1 MSAAAS
7 KLRKVLVRLG
17 LIGGIGLYAAY
28 HSLYNVEG
36 GHRAIVFNRIHGVK
50 DRVNLSKH
58 NIYSKLSKS
67 TSPPSP
73 PLFDPKKK
81 KKLLKHLFG

>member
-7 KLRKVLVRLG
+7 KLPRVLVRLG

-50 DRVNLSKH
+50 DRVNLSEH
-58 NIYSKLSKS
+58 NIYSKLSNPN
-67 TSPPSP
+67 SPPSP
-73 PLFDPKKK
+73 PHFDKN